1 MVKFLK
7 DISPLLENNMKLLRI
22 LILFLTFPALSWA
35 QNPASDCSGAIKIC
49 GDGRISSNADGI
61 GTQELNGTNN
71 CASQETNSLWLEIEI
86 TKAGSLGFNLK
97 PTSNDIN
104 VDYDFF
110 IFGPNAS
117 CNNLGNAIR
126 CSTTNPNAAGLASN
140 FTGLNA
146 RSTETSEGPGP
157 DGDSFVANLD
167 VEPGETYFIVIDRPV
182 GNSPFELEWTGTAT
196 TGGFPFPDGPQ
207 YNEGMD
213 LETCNA
219 NGSAIFDL
227 SQNTPIINIQN
238 NTTLT
243 YHETIADATDGINAL
258 SDIYTSD
265 VPSKPIFARI
275 ENDLTGCSK
284 ITDFTLTINDG
295 PLVAQNLEFMQC
307 DLDKNNLADYE
318 LSDLYN
324 EILSGINGA
333 HDIAFFTSENA
344 ARENSNPVSSLY
356 NSAGAESLFART
368 SEAGNPDCFNI
379 TRIELILNEPPN
391 VEAISLVQPAIN
403 SNSNTIEISFP
414 NTEAYEYSIGNEDG
428 PFQTSTTFENVTSGF
443 QDLYIRDLNQCA
455 IIKTQIA
462 IIGYDNFF
470 TPNEDGINDFWQLN
484 GISSETAAA
493 NQISIFD
500 RYGKLLTKLTAADKG
515 WDGTFDGQPMPADD
529 YWFRV
534 LLQTGQE
541 FKGHFSLVR

>member
-1 MVKFLK
+1 MRIIITLLLLFF
-7 DISPLLENNMKLLRI
+7 ISSI
-22 LILFLTFPALSWA
+22 AHA

-49 GDGRISSNADGI
+49 GDGRISTNADGI
-61 GTQELNGTNN
+61 GAQELNGTNN
-71 CASQETNSLWLEIEI
+71 CSSQENNSLWLEIEI

-110 IFGPNAS
+110 IFGPNAT
-117 CNNLGNAIR
+117 CGNLGNAIR

-146 RSTETSEGPGP
+146 RTTETSEGPGP

-167 VEPGETYFIVIDRPV
+167 VQPGETYFIVIDRPI

-196 TGGFPFPDGPQ
+196 TGGFPFPDGPEF
-207 YNEGMD
+207 NEGMD

-219 NGSAIFDL
+219 NGVADFNL
-227 SQNTPIINIQN
+227 SQNTPVINYQN

-258 SDIYTSD
+258 GANYTST
-265 VPSKPIFARI
+265 VPSRSIFARI

-295 PLVAQNLEFMQC
+295 PLVAQNLELEQC
-307 DLDKNNLADYE
+307 DLDKNLVEDYE
-318 LSDLYN
+318 LSDLNN
-324 EILSGINGA
+324 EILNGIPGA
-333 HDIAFFTSENA
+333 HDISFFTSENA
-344 ARENSNPVSSLY
+344 ARANSNPVSSLY
-356 NSAGAESLFART
+356 TSAGAESLFART
-368 SEAGNPDCFNI
+368 SERGNPDCFNI
-379 TRIELILNEPPN
+379 TQIDLILNEPPN
-391 VEAISLVQPAIN
+391 VDAFSLVQPAIN
-403 SNSNTIEISFP
+403 SNQNTIEIDIP
-414 NTEAYEYSIGNEDG
+414 NAEAYEYSIGSENG
-428 PFQTSTTFENVTSGF
+428 PYQTSTSFENVTSGF

-455 IIKTQIA
+455 IIRTQIA

-470 TPNEDGINDFWQLN
+470 TPNQDGINDYWQLK
-484 GISSETAAA
+484 GIASETAAS
-493 NQISIFD
+493 NKISIFD
-500 RYGKLLTKLTAADKG
+500 RYGKLIARLTAADRG
-515 WDGTFDGQPMPADD
+515 WDGSFEGRAMPADD
-529 YWFRV
+529 YWFQV